1 MDPELDG
8 GHRLEVEPKWWK
20 QDVNEISLTLSSI
33 EMLSV
38 ILTPSQCF
46 EMEIPKCV

>member
-1 MDPELDG
+1 M
-8 GHRLEVEPKWWK
+8 

-38 ILTPSQCF
+38 ILTRSQCF
-46 EMEIPKCV
+46 EVEIPKVSKLPMCRRLVGIILS